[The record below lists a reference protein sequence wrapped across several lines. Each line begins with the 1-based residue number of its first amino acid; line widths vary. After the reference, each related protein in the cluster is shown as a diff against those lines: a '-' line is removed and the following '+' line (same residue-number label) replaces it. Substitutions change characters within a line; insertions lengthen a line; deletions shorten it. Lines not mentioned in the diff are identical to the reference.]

1 MKNSSARNVFTLAG
15 ETLRAGGGEHTFY
28 ASRGSD
34 ISRALPDAGLELILT
49 PRHV

>member
-1 MKNSSARNVFTLAG
+1 MKNRSARNAYLWPDDI
-15 ETLRAGGGEHTFY
+15 AGGDGEHTFY

-34 ISRALPDAGLELILT
+34 ISRALPGAELELILT